1 MACDVCIEQKGF
13 FKRKKFTIEDL
24 VHMSHLA
31 FGSVD
36 ENNRLIPNQISRHT
50 LLFDRAYLQR
60 GIELYI
66 ENHDIWL
73 RLSFPTSMDEIQ
85 LFYYLIKLYCE
96 FMEQDEFV
104 RDMEYVSVNDID
116 LLMAYD
122 KRTSADALRD
132 LMEKET
138 DSYFTIYGVLHP
150 ISIGKR
156 ELDYFQTDLDLFGN
170 YLHSKQQMD
179 AYYAAPRIYD
189 IHGIR
194 TGMFAIGANLPT
206 ILPVEPDTFCQV
218 DRWLAVLDTKCI
230 PYKDFLDSID
240 QYHYYDANHRLIVL
254 TQEKIE
260 QLFMNCRE
268 VEL

>member
-1 MACDVCIEQKGF
+1 MACDVCIPQKGF
-13 FKRKKFTIEDL
+13 FLRKKFTMDDL

-31 FGSVD
+31 FGSMD
-36 ENNRLIPNQISRHT
+36 ENNRLIPNQISNHT
-50 LLFDRAYLQR
+50 LLFDRSYLQR

-96 FMEQDEFV
+96 FMEQEEFIK
-104 RDMEYVSVNDID
+104 DMEYVSVQDID

-132 LMEKET
+132 LMDKGT
-138 DSYFTIYGVLHP
+138 DSYFTIFGILHP
-150 ISIGKR
+150 IAIGKR
-156 ELDYFQTDLDLFGN
+156 ELDYFQTDLDLFGH

-179 AYYAAPRIYD
+179 ACYAAPRIYD

-194 TGMFAIGANLPT
+194 TGMFAIGTDLPT
-206 ILPVEPDTFCQV
+206 ILPIHPDGGNVE
-218 DRWLAVLDTKCI
+218 RWLVNIDMKCI
-230 PYKDFLDSID
+230 AYHDFIKNVDSS
-240 QYHYYDANHRLIVL
+240 HYYDANHRLIVL
-254 TQEKIE
+254 TKEKIE
-260 QLFMNCRE
+260 QLFMNCVE